1 MLATT
6 PYRMLLDGN
15 GDFAVLVVV
24 GAEIMRSGWVNCH
37 VVSTARHVPP
47 RHPSLIELHRS
58 CRKESL
64 EAGVETSWL
73 ASFPFNSQVKAFL
86 TSLGIVQ
93 LLSDRRVHL
102 LPPCIPPQPTAQ
114 CPFHPVVAA
123 STHTLRLYFQFS
135 CGNVRIIP
143 YDLISPIVKSIEPL
157 DFLATA
163 KYYPSSPSRPTFPI
177 LTMPR
182 IPTSV
187 LGKYLLSGQIPRRG
201 CVGARQITRHSALPS
216 AAVYVANSARLLHVS
231 SETVPPPPAQPV
243 PLRKQLKD
251 EAKKAKKQGKKKSKG
266 DSQTVDGWEL
276 TVGIEIH
283 AQLNTARKLFSPAVT
298 SFNDEPNSH
307 VALFD
312 LSMPG
317 SQPLF
322 QKETLIPALR
332 AALALNCDI
341 QKLSRFDRKHYFWWD
356 QPSGYQITQYYEPFA
371 RNGHITLLARDGISP
386 QDGESVTIGIKQVQ
400 LEQDTAKT
408 LAQVDKV
415 NWLDFNRVGVPLI
428 EIITEPE
435 MHHPR
440 TAAVLVRKI
449 QMLLNTVDACVSG
462 METGGLRADV
472 NVSVRRTDGS
482 NPSLG
487 TRTEIKNLSTIK
499 AVEDAIIAERDR
511 QISELEAGRAIP
523 SETRGWT
530 LGSKETRRLRGK
542 EGEVDY
548 RYMPDPDIAPLVIGD
563 DLVDHLRRSLA
574 VSPDSELD
582 TLIAQYGL
590 TAKDALSLINLENGS
605 RVQYFYKVLKS
616 VEEKLAAELTE
627 AEMPEFKSYSTL
639 VGNWIIHEL
648 GRLTTFKAGPLAAR
662 DLSFTP
668 EGDCLQVPDADLA
681 QLLYH
686 LVRKQITGKV
696 AKELLF
702 AIYLNEIEGGI
713 TQAIEDNDLWFKEIP
728 EEEYEQLADEVMEGE
743 DKVLQEFVDYKQ
755 FPQGKLMYLVGK
767 MMRLGPT
774 ERIVP
779 ANAERVMRAKVEK
792 LRSE

>member
-1 MLATT
+1 
-6 PYRMLLDGN
+6 
-15 GDFAVLVVV
+15 
-24 GAEIMRSGWVNCH
+24 
-37 VVSTARHVPP
+37 
-47 RHPSLIELHRS
+47 
-58 CRKESL
+58 
-64 EAGVETSWL
+64 
-73 ASFPFNSQVKAFL
+73 
-86 TSLGIVQ
+86 
-93 LLSDRRVHL
+93 
-102 LPPCIPPQPTAQ
+102 
-114 CPFHPVVAA
+114 
-123 STHTLRLYFQFS
+123 
-135 CGNVRIIP
+135 
-143 YDLISPIVKSIEPL
+143 
-157 DFLATA
+157 
-163 KYYPSSPSRPTFPI
+163 
-177 LTMPR
+177 MPR

-187 LGKYLLSGQIPRRG
+187 LGKYLLSGQISRQG

-216 AAVYVANSARLLHVS
+216 AAVSVANSARLLHVS

-386 QDGESVTIGIKQVQ
+386 QDGESVTVGIKQVQ

-408 LAQVDKV
+408 LAQADKV

-713 TQAIEDNDLWFKEIP
+713 TQAIEDNDLWFKEIA

-743 DKVLQEFVDYKQ
+743 DKVLEEFVDYKQ

>member
-1 MLATT
+1 MA
-6 PYRMLLDGN
+6 
-15 GDFAVLVVV
+15 
-24 GAEIMRSGWVNCH
+24 
-37 VVSTARHVPP
+37 
-47 RHPSLIELHRS
+47 
-58 CRKESL
+58 
-64 EAGVETSWL
+64 
-73 ASFPFNSQVKAFL
+73 
-86 TSLGIVQ
+86 
-93 LLSDRRVHL
+93 
-102 LPPCIPPQPTAQ
+102 
-114 CPFHPVVAA
+114 
-123 STHTLRLYFQFS
+123 
-135 CGNVRIIP
+135 
-143 YDLISPIVKSIEPL
+143 
-157 DFLATA
+157 
-163 KYYPSSPSRPTFPI
+163 
-177 LTMPR
+177 R
-182 IPTSV
+182 IPTAT
-187 LGKYLLSGQIPRRG
+187 LRGYLLSGQLSHQG
-201 CVGARQITRHSALPS
+201 CINARISIHRLPS
-216 AAVYVANSARLLHVS
+216 TRALRSLH
-231 SETVPPPPAQPV
+231 TVPVTSTGTTPAPPVSQPQSV

-251 EAKKAKKQGKKKSKG
+251 EAKQAKKQGKKKSKG

-283 AQLNTARKLFSPAVT
+283 AQLNTAHKLFSPATT

-312 LSMPG
+312 VAMPG

-341 QKLSRFDRKHYFWWD
+341 QKVSRFDRKHYFWWD

-386 QDGESVTIGIKQVQ
+386 QDGESITVGIQQVQ

-408 LAQVDKV
+408 LAQTGNV

-428 EIITEPE
+428 EIITEPH

-449 QMLLNTVDACVSG
+449 QLLLSTVDACVSG
-462 METGGLRADV
+462 MEAGGLRADV

-499 AVEDAIIAERDR
+499 AIEDAIIAERDR
-511 QISELEAGRAIP
+511 QIRELEAGNTIA
-523 SETRGWT
+523 SETRGWSIGAT
-530 LGSKETRRLRGK
+530 ETRRLRGK

-548 RYMPDPDIAPLVIGD
+548 RYMPDPDLAPLVIGT
-563 DLVDHLRRSLA
+563 DLVQQLRESLA
-574 VSPDSELD
+574 LSPDSELD
-582 TLIAQYGL
+582 SLISQYGL
-590 TAKDALSLINLENGS
+590 AAKDAIALLNMENGAC
-605 RVQYFYKVLKS
+605 VEYFYRVLAS
-616 VEEKLAAELTE
+616 LEEKLKADG
-627 AEMPEFKSYSTL
+627 AEMPELKTYAAL

-648 GRLTTFKAGPLAAR
+648 GRLTTYKAGPLAAR

-668 EGDCLQVPDADLA
+668 EGDCVQVPDSDLS

-696 AKELLF
+696 GKELLF
-702 AIYLNEIEGGI
+702 AIYFKEIEGGV
-713 TQAIEDNDLWFKEIP
+713 TQAIQDNDLWFKEISDA
-728 EEEYEQLADEVMEGE
+728 EYEQLASEAMEGE
-743 DKVLQEFVDYKQ
+743 EKVLQEFADYKR
-755 FPQGKLMYLVGK
+755 FPQGKLMFLVGK

-779 ANAERVMRAKVEK
+779 ANAEKILRAKVDA
-792 LRSE
+792 LRQV

>member
-1 MLATT
+1 
-6 PYRMLLDGN
+6 
-15 GDFAVLVVV
+15 
-24 GAEIMRSGWVNCH
+24 
-37 VVSTARHVPP
+37 
-47 RHPSLIELHRS
+47 
-58 CRKESL
+58 
-64 EAGVETSWL
+64 
-73 ASFPFNSQVKAFL
+73 
-86 TSLGIVQ
+86 
-93 LLSDRRVHL
+93 
-102 LPPCIPPQPTAQ
+102 
-114 CPFHPVVAA
+114 
-123 STHTLRLYFQFS
+123 
-135 CGNVRIIP
+135 
-143 YDLISPIVKSIEPL
+143 
-157 DFLATA
+157 
-163 KYYPSSPSRPTFPI
+163 
-177 LTMPR
+177 MPR
-182 IPTSV
+182 IPTSI
-187 LGKYLLSGQIPRRG
+187 LGKYLLNGQISRQG

-216 AAVYVANSARLLHVS
+216 AAVSVANSARLLHVS
-231 SETVPPPPAQPV
+231 SETVPPPPPPAQPV

-386 QDGESVTIGIKQVQ
+386 QDGESVTVGIKQVQ

-408 LAQVDKV
+408 LAQADKV

-713 TQAIEDNDLWFKEIP
+713 TRAIEDNDLWFKEIA

>member
-1 MLATT
+1 
-6 PYRMLLDGN
+6 
-15 GDFAVLVVV
+15 
-24 GAEIMRSGWVNCH
+24 
-37 VVSTARHVPP
+37 
-47 RHPSLIELHRS
+47 
-58 CRKESL
+58 
-64 EAGVETSWL
+64 
-73 ASFPFNSQVKAFL
+73 
-86 TSLGIVQ
+86 
-93 LLSDRRVHL
+93 
-102 LPPCIPPQPTAQ
+102 
-114 CPFHPVVAA
+114 
-123 STHTLRLYFQFS
+123 
-135 CGNVRIIP
+135 
-143 YDLISPIVKSIEPL
+143 
-157 DFLATA
+157 
-163 KYYPSSPSRPTFPI
+163 
-177 LTMPR
+177 MPR

-187 LGKYLLSGQIPRRG
+187 LGKYLLSGQISRQG

-216 AAVYVANSARLLHVS
+216 AAVSVANSARLLHVS
-231 SETVPPPPAQPV
+231 SETVPPPPPAQPV

-386 QDGESVTIGIKQVQ
+386 QDGESVTVGIKQVQ

-408 LAQVDKV
+408 LAQADKV

-713 TQAIEDNDLWFKEIP
+713 TQAIEDNDLWFKEIS

>member
-1 MLATT
+1 
-6 PYRMLLDGN
+6 
-15 GDFAVLVVV
+15 
-24 GAEIMRSGWVNCH
+24 
-37 VVSTARHVPP
+37 
-47 RHPSLIELHRS
+47 
-58 CRKESL
+58 
-64 EAGVETSWL
+64 
-73 ASFPFNSQVKAFL
+73 
-86 TSLGIVQ
+86 
-93 LLSDRRVHL
+93 
-102 LPPCIPPQPTAQ
+102 
-114 CPFHPVVAA
+114 
-123 STHTLRLYFQFS
+123 
-135 CGNVRIIP
+135 
-143 YDLISPIVKSIEPL
+143 
-157 DFLATA
+157 
-163 KYYPSSPSRPTFPI
+163 
-177 LTMPR
+177 MPR

-187 LGKYLLSGQIPRRG
+187 LGKYLLSGQISRRG
-201 CVGARQITRHSALPS
+201 CVGARQITRHLAFPS
-216 AAVYVANSARLLHVS
+216 AAASAATSTRLLHVS
-231 SETVPPPPAQPV
+231 SEPVAPPPAQPV

-312 LSMPG
+312 VSMPG

-371 RNGHITLLARDGISP
+371 KNGHITLLARDGISP

-408 LAQVDKV
+408 LAQAGKV

-449 QMLLNTVDACVSG
+449 QMLLNTVDSCVSG

-472 NVSVRRTDGS
+472 NVSVRRTGGS
-482 NPSLG
+482 DLSLG

-563 DLVDHLRRSLA
+563 DLVAHLRRSLA

-627 AEMPEFKSYSTL
+627 TEMPEFKSYSTL

-668 EGDCLQVPDADLA
+668 KGDCLQVPDADLA

-702 AIYLNEIEGGI
+702 AIYLDEIEGGI

-755 FPQGKLMYLVGK
+755 FPQGKLMFLVGK

-792 LRSE
+792 LRNA

>member
-1 MLATT
+1 
-6 PYRMLLDGN
+6 
-15 GDFAVLVVV
+15 
-24 GAEIMRSGWVNCH
+24 
-37 VVSTARHVPP
+37 
-47 RHPSLIELHRS
+47 
-58 CRKESL
+58 
-64 EAGVETSWL
+64 
-73 ASFPFNSQVKAFL
+73 
-86 TSLGIVQ
+86 
-93 LLSDRRVHL
+93 
-102 LPPCIPPQPTAQ
+102 
-114 CPFHPVVAA
+114 
-123 STHTLRLYFQFS
+123 
-135 CGNVRIIP
+135 
-143 YDLISPIVKSIEPL
+143 
-157 DFLATA
+157 
-163 KYYPSSPSRPTFPI
+163 
-177 LTMPR
+177 MPR

-187 LGKYLLSGQIPRRG
+187 LGKYLLSGQISRQG

-216 AAVYVANSARLLHVS
+216 AAVSVANSARLLHVS
-231 SETVPPPPAQPV
+231 SETVPPPPPAQPV

-386 QDGESVTIGIKQVQ
+386 QDGESVTVGIKQVQ

-408 LAQVDKV
+408 LAQADKV

-713 TQAIEDNDLWFKEIP
+713 TQAIEDNDLWFKEIS

-779 ANAERVMRAKVEK
+779 ANAESVMRAKVEK

>member
-1 MLATT
+1 
-6 PYRMLLDGN
+6 
-15 GDFAVLVVV
+15 
-24 GAEIMRSGWVNCH
+24 
-37 VVSTARHVPP
+37 
-47 RHPSLIELHRS
+47 
-58 CRKESL
+58 
-64 EAGVETSWL
+64 
-73 ASFPFNSQVKAFL
+73 
-86 TSLGIVQ
+86 
-93 LLSDRRVHL
+93 
-102 LPPCIPPQPTAQ
+102 
-114 CPFHPVVAA
+114 
-123 STHTLRLYFQFS
+123 
-135 CGNVRIIP
+135 
-143 YDLISPIVKSIEPL
+143 
-157 DFLATA
+157 
-163 KYYPSSPSRPTFPI
+163 
-177 LTMPR
+177 MPR

-187 LGKYLLSGQIPRRG
+187 LGKYLLSGQISRQG

-216 AAVYVANSARLLHVS
+216 AAVSVANSARLLHVS
-231 SETVPPPPAQPV
+231 SETVPPPPPVQPV

-386 QDGESVTIGIKQVQ
+386 QDGESVTVGIKQVQ

-408 LAQVDKV
+408 LAQADKV

-511 QISELEAGRAIP
+511 QISELEAGRVIP

-563 DLVDHLRRSLA
+563 DLVNHLRRSLA

-713 TQAIEDNDLWFKEIP
+713 TQAIEDNDLWFKEIA

>member
-1 MLATT
+1 MA
-6 PYRMLLDGN
+6 
-15 GDFAVLVVV
+15 
-24 GAEIMRSGWVNCH
+24 
-37 VVSTARHVPP
+37 
-47 RHPSLIELHRS
+47 
-58 CRKESL
+58 
-64 EAGVETSWL
+64 
-73 ASFPFNSQVKAFL
+73 
-86 TSLGIVQ
+86 
-93 LLSDRRVHL
+93 
-102 LPPCIPPQPTAQ
+102 
-114 CPFHPVVAA
+114 
-123 STHTLRLYFQFS
+123 
-135 CGNVRIIP
+135 
-143 YDLISPIVKSIEPL
+143 
-157 DFLATA
+157 
-163 KYYPSSPSRPTFPI
+163 
-177 LTMPR
+177 R
-182 IPTSV
+182 IPTTV
-187 LGKYLLSGQIPRRG
+187 LSRYLLNGQIPRRG
-201 CVGARQITRHSALPS
+201 CHSARQAIRQQIIPGAGSPI
-216 AAVYVANSARLLHVS
+216 ANSARLLHVAP
-231 SETVPPPPAQPV
+231 EAVTPPPAQAV

-251 EAKKAKKQGKKKSKG
+251 EAKQAKKQGKKKSKG

-283 AQLNTARKLFSPAVT
+283 AQLNTERKLFSPAVT
-298 SFNDEPNSH
+298 SFNDDPNSH

-312 LSMPG
+312 LAMPG

-371 RNGHITLLARDGISP
+371 KNGNITLLARDGISP

-408 LAQVDKV
+408 LAQTGKV
-415 NWLDFNRVGVPLI
+415 HWLDFNRVGVPLI

-435 MHHPR
+435 IHHPR
-440 TAAVLVRKI
+440 TAAVFVRKV

-482 NPSLG
+482 DPSLG

-511 QISELEAGRAIP
+511 QILELDAGRAIA

-563 DLVDHLRRSLA
+563 DLVGHLQRSLA
-574 VSPDSELD
+574 VSPDRELD

-590 TAKDALSLINLENGS
+590 TAKDALSLINLENGCC
-605 RVQYFYKVLKS
+605 VQYYYKVLNS
-616 VEEKLAAELTE
+616 VKEKLAEDLTE

-648 GRLTTFKAGPLAAR
+648 GRLTTYKAGPLAAR

-668 EGDCLQVPDADLA
+668 EGDCEQVPDSDLS

-702 AIYLNEIEGGI
+702 AIYLKEIEGGI

-728 EEEYEQLADEVMEGE
+728 QEEYEHLATEAMEGE
-743 DKVLQEFVDYKQ
+743 DRVLQEFVDYQK

-779 ANAERVMRAKVEK
+779 TNAEKVMRAKVET
-792 LRSE
+792 LRKA